1 MKGYLIEK
9 YTDMGN
15 AYTTMRLLA
24 EAKKAGIDL
33 SPVGVSDTALV
44 EGILMHRGKR
54 LQDINERISKKMND
68 VDLKEATIKEDKKI
82 IRKVNKTSESEKLGT
97 VGRLF
102 LPSIDLNVAVYNAN
116 LNTDENYNAQSIV
129 DKVDSAAYF
138 KLGPKEAPG
147 APRGW
152 V

>member
-54 LQDINERISKKMND
+54 LQEVDFIINRYTLQVFFMFTPAGYRSS
-68 VDLKEATIKEDKKI
+68 VSFSSG
-82 IRKVNKTSESEKLGT
+82 V
-97 VGRLF
+97 
-102 LPSIDLNVAVYNAN
+102 
-116 LNTDENYNAQSIV
+116 
-129 DKVDSAAYF
+129 
-138 KLGPKEAPG
+138 
-147 APRGW
+147 
-152 V
+152 